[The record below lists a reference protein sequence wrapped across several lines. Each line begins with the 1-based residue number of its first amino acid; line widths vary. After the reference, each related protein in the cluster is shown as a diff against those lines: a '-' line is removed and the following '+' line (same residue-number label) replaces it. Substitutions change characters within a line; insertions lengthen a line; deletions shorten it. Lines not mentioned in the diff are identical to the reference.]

1 MTLSKPK
8 DDGMFV
14 FEFLNSEYAIHVINV
29 CSDDGLRWG
38 GCGGQKQPY
47 TSIFLRKEGS
57 GMGGGGVGGGVL
69 KVYLRVVTLISLQI
83 LKNI

>member
-1 MTLSKPK
+1 MFSVTLSKPK

-38 GCGGQKQPY
+38 GKNSPAHQYSSEKRGVEWEGG
-47 TSIFLRKEGS
+47 S
-57 GMGGGGVGGGVL
+57 L
-69 KVYLRVVTLISLQI
+69 KFT
-83 LKNI
+83 